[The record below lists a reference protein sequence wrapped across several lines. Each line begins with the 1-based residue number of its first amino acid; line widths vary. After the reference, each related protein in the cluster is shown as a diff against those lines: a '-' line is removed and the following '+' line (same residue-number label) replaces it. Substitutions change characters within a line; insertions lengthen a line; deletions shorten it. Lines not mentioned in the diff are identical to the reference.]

1 MIKPFSLAIIKGRTD
16 LKINFEFHQ
25 MGFDARKAFAT
36 AILLLSIIR
45 LPLHG
50 QQSSGGISVPYGEL
64 VSWAYGQDQ
73 ELVNGMQY
81 YNKHPRSLGH
91 PYLLEGWVHQGSVS
105 IRGKVYNDIWLKY
118 NIHAQQVE
126 VEYRTMNGADNQ
138 VILVGDR
145 LDEFTI
151 REDYFRKL
159 NLAEDGE
166 EQFYQVIGSGQMIL
180 YIHWEKKLV
189 PLVGDPRFI
198 EEFTSPKRKYFLGM
212 DGSVQAFNNKKSFVA
227 LFPKVIQKDMK
238 RLIKENRLLIKTASS
253 RELELF
259 MMAAGSMLEGMD

>member
-1 MIKPFSLAIIKGRTD
+1 MIKPFPLAIIKGRTD
-16 LKINFEFHQ
+16 LLINFEFQQ
-25 MGFDARKAFAT
+25 MRFDARKAFSA
-36 AILLLSIIR
+36 AILLSCIII

-50 QQSSGGISVPYGEL
+50 QQSAGGVPVQYGDM
-64 VSWAYGQDQ
+64 VRWAYGQDQ

-81 YNKHPRSLGH
+81 YNKHSRSLGH

-151 REDYFRKL
+151 AERYFRKL
-159 NLAEDGE
+159 KLAEDGK

-180 YIHWEKKLV
+180 YIQWEKNLV
-189 PLVGDPRFI
+189 PLVGDPRFV
-198 EEFTSPKRKYFLGM
+198 EEFTSPKRNYFLEL

-227 LFPKVIQKDMK
+227 LFPKVVQKDMK

>member
-1 MIKPFSLAIIKGRTD
+1 VIKPFSLTIIQGGTD
-16 LKINFEFHQ
+16 LKLNFDFHQ
-25 MGFDARKAFAT
+25 MGFGANKAVSAV
-36 AILLLSIIR
+36 ILLLSVIL
-45 LPLHG
+45 LPLQA
-50 QQSSGGISVPYGEL
+50 QQPAGGTSVQYGDL
-64 VSWAYGQDQ
+64 VQWAYGQDQ

-81 YNKHPRSLGH
+81 YNKHPSSLGH

-105 IRGKVYNDIWLKY
+105 IRGKVYSDIWLKY

-126 VEYRTMNGADNQ
+126 VEYQNMNGADNQ

-151 REDYFRKL
+151 AERYFRKL
-159 NLAEDGE
+159 NLAEDEE
-166 EQFYQVIGSGQMIL
+166 EQFYQVIGSGQLIL
-180 YIHWEKKLV
+180 YIQWEKNLV

-198 EEFTSPKRKYFLGM
+198 EEFTSPKRKYFLEL

-253 RELELF
+253 VELELF
-259 MMAAGSMLEGMD
+259 MMAAVSMLEGMD